1 MDRSL
6 SRLSAIAF
14 GVATIASVPTARAQM
29 AVYDAANHA
38 ETSQTLAE
46 TVKLFDQAQ
55 QQVQQLTS
63 VVSTLGSFG
72 PSISAGALASSLRTV
87 NASMSVPP
95 MNFDSWKLPGGLQTP
110 NLGSFGSA
118 RDFVGQALGVT
129 PDKNRTLTYGDFD
142 AAQRRRALAFRDAA
156 WNGYALAIQQRQ
168 TIAPALERA
177 AALSDQADAA
187 PTVIEEIRASN
198 KLLAAI
204 AGELVAQ
211 RAVMAAYL
219 EIVSSQ
225 AIATAPVVFT
235 DSSATAAGLRS
246 SSNGPLGN

>member
-1 MDRSL
+1 M
-6 SRLSAIAF
+6 AIA
-14 GVATIASVPTARAQM
+14 GAPSAHAQM

-38 ETSQTLAE
+38 ETSQTLAQTIKILDE
-46 TVKLFDQAQ
+46 TK
-55 QQVQQLTS
+55 QQVDQLTS
-63 VVSTLGSFG
+63 VASTLGAFG
-72 PSISAGALASSLRTV
+72 SSSSAGVLSSSLRTV
-87 NASMSVPP
+87 NASMSIPP
-95 MNFDSWKLPGGLQTP
+95 MNFDNWNLPSSMPTP

-129 PDKNRTLTYGDFD
+129 PDKNKTLAYGDFD

-156 WNGYALAIQQRQ
+156 WNGYAIALQQRQ
-168 TIAPALERA
+168 TIAPALERVA
-177 AALSDQADAA
+177 GLSDQADAA

-211 RAVMAAYL
+211 RAVMTAYL
-219 EIVSSQ
+219 EIASSQ
-225 AIATAPVVFT
+225 AIATAPVIFT